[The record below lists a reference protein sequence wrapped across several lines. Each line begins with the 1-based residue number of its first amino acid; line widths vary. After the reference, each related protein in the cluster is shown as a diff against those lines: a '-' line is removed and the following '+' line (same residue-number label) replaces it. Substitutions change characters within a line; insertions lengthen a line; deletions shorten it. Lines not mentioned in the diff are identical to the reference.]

1 MVIVVSKGFRRGRAG
16 KRKFVGAGAKGRKG
30 RGLAGQGKV
39 SVKGKV
45 GIGRLVKM
53 LYELVVLKLQKEKLH
68 FFKPV
73 KRKWEDAFP
82 YLVFTA

>member
-1 MVIVVSKGFRRGRAG
+1 MVIVVSKGLRRAG
-16 KRKFVGAGAKGRKG
+16 KRKFVGAKG

-53 LYELVVLKLQKEKLH
+53 LYELVVLKFTERKIT

-73 KRKWEDAFP
+73 KRKWEDAFH
-82 YLVFTA
+82 YLIFTA